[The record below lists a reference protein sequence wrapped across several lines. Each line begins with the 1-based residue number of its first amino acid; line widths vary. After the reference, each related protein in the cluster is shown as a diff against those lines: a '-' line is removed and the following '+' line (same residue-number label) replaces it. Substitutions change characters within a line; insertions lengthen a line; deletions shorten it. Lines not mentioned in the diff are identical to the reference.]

1 MDRDSGLKRKV
12 EVITKAKEM
21 YGRYADNP
29 LKLLQ
34 SIGGLD
40 IAGLVGVYISEE
52 QCMGYQL
59 LLMVLSRRLRHLLL

>member
-1 MDRDSGLKRKV
+1 MRGLDDSGLKRKV

-40 IAGLVGVYISEE
+40 IAGTCGSVY
-52 QCMGYQL
+52 
-59 LLMVLSRRLRHLLL
+59 RRSSVWDTRCC